1 MDNVYAPL
9 YGVPS
14 KAANSAKILDYETMK
29 RRSAVRIWLK
39 VKVDLPIALQLADG
53 SAYPEGV
60 KLGIRKQIAN
70 DQEVT
75 LEQMRI
81 LLGWAARRAQ
91 HTGR

>member
-1 MDNVYAPL
+1 MQKLYAPL

-14 KAANSAKILDYETMK
+14 GDSSPEIFDYEIM
-29 RRSAVRIWLK
+29 RRRDTRRIYLK
-39 VKVDLPIALQLADG
+39 TQVALPVALALAG
-53 SAYPEGV
+53 SSPYPDGV

-70 DQEVT
+70 NSEIT

>member
-1 MDNVYAPL
+1 VKTVYAPL
-9 YGVPS
+9 FGVPS
-14 KAANSAKILDYETMK
+14 EAAGSPKILDYEIMR
-29 RRSAVRIWLK
+29 RRSAVRLYLK
-39 VKVDLPIALQLADG
+39 VKVNLPSALELADA

-75 LEQMRI
+75 LEQIRI